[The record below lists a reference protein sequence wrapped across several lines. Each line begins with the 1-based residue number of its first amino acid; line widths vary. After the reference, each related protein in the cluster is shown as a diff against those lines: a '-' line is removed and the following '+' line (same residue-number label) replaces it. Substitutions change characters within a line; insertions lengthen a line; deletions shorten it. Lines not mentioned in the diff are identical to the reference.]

1 MWGNDDAVT
10 HGGRDSAM
18 RLFGTVRWAVVGLLF
33 LGGMINYLDRAALS
47 VAAPFLT
54 KELSLSPSE
63 LGLVFSVFF
72 FGYAA
77 FCFVGGYFS
86 DRIGA
91 KNVFSIASVVWSVFC
106 GLTAAV
112 FSFLSLLIVRVIFG
126 MGEGPYA
133 SAANKLVSNWFPR
146 RQQATA
152 VGWANAGTPLGG
164 ALAGPIVGFI
174 ALSYGWRLSLVII
187 AVIGLC
193 WSAVWMLTVTERPEQ
208 SPRVSA
214 EERAEIAADQEAPR
228 TGPPM
233 PLRALLARPAV
244 LATAF
249 AFFGYAYILY
259 FFLSWFPSYLTN
271 ARHLSL
277 QSMSFVSTIPWL
289 LGFIG
294 LAAGGS
300 VSDGIFRLTGNAV
313 LARKLVL
320 VIALLIA
327 AICVALAG
335 QVASVEAAVTLMAVS
350 VFFMYLTGNTYWAII
365 LDTVEKDRVGGV
377 GGFVHLIANLA
388 GIVAPSVT
396 GFMIQATGGS
406 YAGAFVL
413 AGGIAV
419 LGALSVA
426 VFVRAPAKDAP
437 GLARA

>member
-1 MWGNDDAVT
+1 MK
-10 HGGRDSAM
+10 
-18 RLFGTVRWAVVGLLF
+18 LFGTVRWAVVGLLF

-47 VAAPFLT
+47 VAAPLLS
-54 KELSLSPSE
+54 KELSLSPAE
-63 LGLVFSVFF
+63 LGMVFSVFF

-77 FCFVGGYFS
+77 FCFVGGYAS
-86 DRIGA
+86 DRIGGR
-91 KNVFSIASVVWSVFC
+91 NVFAIASVVWSVFC
-106 GLTAAV
+106 GLTAMV
-112 FSFLSLLIVRVIFG
+112 FSFGSLLIVRLIFG
-126 MGEGPYA
+126 MGEGPYG

-174 ALSYGWRLSLVII
+174 ALTWGWRASFVII
-187 AVIGLC
+187 AAIGLC
-193 WSAVWMLTVTERPEQ
+193 WSAAWMLMVTERPEQ
-208 SPRVSA
+208 NRHVSA
-214 EERAEIAADQEAPR
+214 AEAAEIAADQDAA
-228 TGPPM
+228 TSGPT
-233 PLRALLARPAV
+233 LSLGSLLARPAV

-259 FFLSWFPSYLTN
+259 FFLSWFPTYLTT

-300 VSDGIFRLTGNAV
+300 VSDAIFRITGNAV
-313 LARKLVL
+313 RARKLVL
-320 VIALLIA
+320 VVALLIA
-327 AICVALAG
+327 ALCVALAG
-335 QVASVEAAVTLMAVS
+335 SVETVQAAVGLMAVS

-365 LDTVEKDRVGGV
+365 LDTVDRDRVGGV

-388 GIVAPSVT
+388 GIVSPSVT
-396 GFMIQATGGS
+396 GFMVQATGGS
-406 YAGAFVL
+406 YAGAFGL

-426 VFVRAPAKDAP
+426 VFVRAPVGSA
-437 GLARA
+437 GLAAAGTRV

>member
-1 MWGNDDAVT
+1 MK
-10 HGGRDSAM
+10 
-18 RLFGTVRWAVVGLLF
+18 LFGTVRWAVVGLLF

-54 KELSLSPSE
+54 RELHLSPSQ
-63 LGLVFSVFF
+63 LGIVFSVFF

-77 FCFVGGYFS
+77 FCFIGGYAS
-86 DRIGA
+86 DRLGA
-91 KNVFSIASVVWSVFC
+91 RNVFGIASIVWSVFC
-106 GLTAAV
+106 GLTATV
-112 FSFLSLLIVRVIFG
+112 FSFTSLLVVRVIFG
-126 MGEGPYA
+126 MGEGPYG

-164 ALAGPIVGFI
+164 ALAGPVVGFI
-174 ALSYGWRLSLVII
+174 ALTWGWRTSFVII
-187 AVIGLC
+187 AAIGLC
-193 WSAVWMLTVTERPEQ
+193 WSVVWLLAVTERPEQ
-208 SPRVSA
+208 NRHVSA
-214 EERAEIAADQEAPR
+214 AEISEIAAGQEPTR
-228 TGPPM
+228 SGPPI
-233 PLRALLARPAV
+233 PLRSLLTRPAV

-271 ARHLSL
+271 ARHLSV

-289 LGFIG
+289 LGFVG

-300 VSDGIFRLTGNAV
+300 VSDAIFRITGNAV
-313 LARKLVL
+313 QARKLVL
-320 VIALLIA
+320 VGALMIA

-335 QVASVEAAVTLMAVS
+335 SVETVQAAVALMAVS

-365 LDTVEKDRVGGV
+365 LDTVDKDRVGGV
-377 GGFVHLIANLA
+377 GGFVHLIANTA

-396 GFMIQATGGS
+396 GFMVQATGGS
-406 YAGAFVL
+406 YAGAFGL
-413 AGGIAV
+413 AGAIAV

-426 VFVRAPAKDAP
+426 VFVRAPTGSGKPVTVVDPLRPA
-437 GLARA
+437 

>member
-1 MWGNDDAVT
+1 MK
-10 HGGRDSAM
+10 
-18 RLFGTVRWAVVGLLF
+18 LFGTVRWAVVGLLF
-33 LGGMINYLDRAALS
+33 LGGMINYLDRAAMS

-77 FCFVGGYFS
+77 FCFVGGYAS
-86 DRIGA
+86 DRVGA
-91 KNVFSIASVVWSVFC
+91 KNVFSVASVIWSVFC
-106 GLTAAV
+106 GLTATA
-112 FSFLSLLIVRVIFG
+112 FSFTSLLVIRVIFG

-146 RQQATA
+146 HQQATA
-152 VGWANAGTPLGG
+152 IGWANAGTPLGG

-174 ALSYGWRLSLVII
+174 ALTWGWRVSFVII
-187 AVIGLC
+187 AAIGLC
-193 WSAVWMLTVTERPEQ
+193 WSVVWMLSVTEGPEGNT
-208 SPRVSA
+208 VISA
-214 EERAEIAADQEAPR
+214 AERAEIAADQELPR
-228 TGPPM
+228 TGPPA
-233 PLRALLARPAV
+233 PLGALLARPAV

-259 FFLSWFPSYLTN
+259 FFLSWFPTYLTT

-294 LAAGGS
+294 LAAGGW
-300 VSDGIFRLTGNAV
+300 VSDMIFRITGNAIR
-313 LARKLVL
+313 ARKLVL
-320 VIALLIA
+320 VGALLIA

-335 QVASVEAAVTLMAVS
+335 SVATVQAAVTLMAVS

-396 GFMIQATGGS
+396 GFMVQATGGS
-406 YAGAFVL
+406 YAGAFGL

-426 VFVRAPAKDAP
+426 VFVRAPAGA
-437 GLARA
+437 GRLASATTPR

>member
-1 MWGNDDAVT
+1 MQ
-10 HGGRDSAM
+10 
-18 RLFGTVRWAVVGLLF
+18 LFGTVRWAVVGLLF

-47 VAAPFLT
+47 IAAPFIT
-54 KELSLSPSE
+54 KELDLSPSE
-63 LGLVFSVFF
+63 LGIVFSVFF

-77 FCFVGGYFS
+77 FCFVGGYAS
-86 DRIGA
+86 DRLGA
-91 KNVFSIASVVWSVFC
+91 RNVFGIASIVWSVFC

-112 FSFLSLLIVRVIFG
+112 FSFTSLLIVRVIFG
-126 MGEGPYA
+126 MGEGPYG

-174 ALSYGWRLSLVII
+174 ALSWGWRVSFVII
-187 AVIGLC
+187 AAIGLC
-193 WSAVWMLTVTERPEQ
+193 WSAVWLLAVTEHPEQ
-208 SPRVSA
+208 NRHVSA
-214 EERAEIAADQEAPR
+214 AEQAEIAAGQDAPR
-228 TGPPM
+228 TGPPT
-233 PLRALLARPAV
+233 PLGSLLTRPAV

-259 FFLSWFPSYLTN
+259 FFLSWFPTYLTN

-300 VSDGIFRLTGNAV
+300 VSDAIFRVTGNAV
-313 LARKLVL
+313 RARKLVL
-320 VIALLIA
+320 VCGLLIA
-327 AICVALAG
+327 ALCVALAG
-335 QVASVEAAVTLMAVS
+335 SVDTVQAAVALMAVS

-365 LDTVEKDRVGGV
+365 LDTVDRDRVGGV
-377 GGFVHLIANLA
+377 GGFVHLVANSA

-396 GFMIQATGGS
+396 GFMVQATGGS
-406 YAGAFVL
+406 YAGAFGL
-413 AGGIAV
+413 AGAIAV

-426 VFVRAPAKDAP
+426 IFVRAPAT
-437 GLARA
+437 ARLTPATTRA

>member
-1 MWGNDDAVT
+1 MK
-10 HGGRDSAM
+10 
-18 RLFGTVRWAVVGLLF
+18 LFGTVRWAVVGLLF

-54 KELSLSPSE
+54 KELGLSPSE

-86 DRIGA
+86 DRIGG
-91 KNVFSIASVVWSVFC
+91 KNVFAIASVVWSIFC
-106 GLTAAV
+106 GLTAAA
-112 FSFLSLLIVRVIFG
+112 FSFTSLLVIRVIFG
-126 MGEGPYA
+126 MGEGPYG
-133 SAANKLVSNWFPR
+133 SATNKLVSNWFPR

-174 ALSYGWRLSLVII
+174 ALSWGWRVSFVIV
-187 AVIGLC
+187 AAIGLC
-193 WSAVWMLTVTERPEQ
+193 WAIVWMLAVTERPETN
-208 SPRVSA
+208 PNISA
-214 EERAEIAADQEAPR
+214 AERAEIAADQETPR
-228 TGPPM
+228 SGPPIG
-233 PLRALLARPAV
+233 LGTLLARPAV

-300 VSDGIFRLTGNAV
+300 VSDAIFRLTGNAV

-320 VIALLIA
+320 VCALIVA
-327 AICVALAG
+327 AACVALAG
-335 QVASVEAAVTLMAVS
+335 SVDSVEAAVTLMAVS

-377 GGFVHLIANLA
+377 GGFVHLIANTA

-396 GFMIQATGGS
+396 GFMVQATGGS
-406 YAGAFVL
+406 YAGAFGL

-419 LGALSVA
+419 LGALAVA
-426 VFVRAPAKDAP
+426 IFVARP
-437 GLARA
+437 GGGCRNAGGGRTADMMGS

>member
-1 MWGNDDAVT
+1 MK
-10 HGGRDSAM
+10 
-18 RLFGTVRWAVVGLLF
+18 LFGTVRWAVVGLLF

-54 KELSLSPSE
+54 KELGLSPAE
-63 LGLVFSVFF
+63 LGIVFSVFF
-72 FGYAA
+72 VGYAS
-77 FCFVGGYFS
+77 FCFVGGYAS
-86 DRIGA
+86 DRLGA
-91 KNVFSIASVVWSVFC
+91 RNVFGIASIVWSVFC

-112 FSFLSLLIVRVIFG
+112 FSFTSLLIVRVIFG
-126 MGEGPYA
+126 MGEGPYG

-164 ALAGPIVGFI
+164 ALAGPVVGFI
-174 ALSYGWRLSLVII
+174 ALTWGWRLSFVII
-187 AVIGLC
+187 AVIGLF
-193 WSAVWMLTVTERPEQ
+193 WSVVWLLSVTERPEQ
-208 SPRVSA
+208 NRHISA
-214 EERAEIAADQEAPR
+214 AEIAEIAADQEPPR
-228 TGPPM
+228 TGPPI
-233 PLRALLARPAV
+233 PLGALLTRPAV

-259 FFLSWFPSYLTN
+259 FFLSWFPTYLTN

-277 QSMSFVSTIPWL
+277 QSMSFVSAIPWL

-300 VSDGIFRLTGNAV
+300 VSDAIFRITGNAV
-313 LARKLVL
+313 RARKLVL
-320 VIALLIA
+320 VGALLVA
-327 AICVALAG
+327 ALCVALAG
-335 QVASVEAAVTLMAVS
+335 SVQTVQAAVALMAVS

-365 LDTVEKDRVGGV
+365 LDTVDRDRVGGV
-377 GGFVHLIANLA
+377 GGFVHLIANTA

-396 GFMIQATGGS
+396 GFMVQATGGS
-406 YAGAFVL
+406 YTGAFGL

-426 VFVRAPAKDAP
+426 IFVRAPVTAA
-437 GLARA
+437 AMATVATRA

>member
-1 MWGNDDAVT
+1 MK
-10 HGGRDSAM
+10 
-18 RLFGTVRWAVVGLLF
+18 LFGTVRWVVVGLLF

-47 VAAPFLT
+47 VAAPLLS
-54 KELSLSPSE
+54 KELSLSPAE
-63 LGLVFSVFF
+63 LGMVFSVFF

-77 FCFVGGYFS
+77 FCFVGGYAS
-86 DRIGA
+86 DRIGGR
-91 KNVFSIASVVWSVFC
+91 NVFAIASVVWSVFC
-106 GLTAAV
+106 GLTAMV
-112 FSFLSLLIVRVIFG
+112 FSFGSLLVVRLIFG
-126 MGEGPYA
+126 MGEGPYG

-174 ALSYGWRLSLVII
+174 ALSWGWRASFVII
-187 AVIGLC
+187 AAIGLC
-193 WSAVWMLTVTERPEQ
+193 WSAAWMLMVTERPEQ
-208 SPRVSA
+208 NRHVSA
-214 EERAEIAADQEAPR
+214 AEAAEIAADQDVAR
-228 TGPPM
+228 GGPAVS
-233 PLRALLARPAV
+233 LGSLLARPAV

-259 FFLSWFPSYLTN
+259 FFLSWFPTYLTT

-300 VSDGIFRLTGNAV
+300 VSDAIFRVTGNAV
-313 LARKLVL
+313 RARKLVL
-320 VIALLIA
+320 VVGLLIETL
-327 AICVALAG
+327 CVALAG
-335 QVASVEAAVTLMAVS
+335 SVQTVQAAVGLMAVS

-365 LDTVEKDRVGGV
+365 LDTFERDRVGGV

-388 GIVAPSVT
+388 GIVSPSVT
-396 GFMIQATGGS
+396 GFMVQATGGS
-406 YAGAFVL
+406 YVGAFGL
-413 AGGIAV
+413 AGGVAV

-426 VFVRAPAKDAP
+426 VLVRAPTGSA
-437 GLARA
+437 GLAAAGTRV

>member
-1 MWGNDDAVT
+1 MK
-10 HGGRDSAM
+10 
-18 RLFGTVRWAVVGLLF
+18 LFGTVRWVVVGLLF

-47 VAAPFLT
+47 VAAPLLS
-54 KELSLSPSE
+54 KELSLSPAE
-63 LGLVFSVFF
+63 LGMVFSVFF

-77 FCFVGGYFS
+77 FCFVGGYAS
-86 DRIGA
+86 DRIGGR
-91 KNVFSIASVVWSVFC
+91 NVFAIASVVWSVFC
-106 GLTAAV
+106 GLTAMV
-112 FSFLSLLIVRVIFG
+112 FSFGSLLVVRLIFG
-126 MGEGPYA
+126 MGEGPYG

-174 ALSYGWRLSLVII
+174 ALSWGWRASFVII
-187 AVIGLC
+187 AAIGLC
-193 WSAVWMLTVTERPEQ
+193 WSAAWMLMVTERPEQ
-208 SPRVSA
+208 NRHVSA
-214 EERAEIAADQEAPR
+214 AEAAEIAADQDVAR
-228 TGPPM
+228 GGPAVS
-233 PLRALLARPAV
+233 LGSLLARPAV

-259 FFLSWFPSYLTN
+259 FFLSWFPTYLTT

-300 VSDGIFRLTGNAV
+300 VSDAIFRVTGNAV
-313 LARKLVL
+313 RARKLVL
-320 VIALLIA
+320 VVGLLIA
-327 AICVALAG
+327 ALCVALAG
-335 QVASVEAAVTLMAVS
+335 SVQTVQAAVGLMAVS

-365 LDTVEKDRVGGV
+365 LDTVERDRVGGV

-388 GIVAPSVT
+388 GIVSPSVT
-396 GFMIQATGGS
+396 GFMVQATGGS
-406 YAGAFVL
+406 YVGAFGL

-426 VFVRAPAKDAP
+426 VLVRAPTGSA
-437 GLARA
+437 GLAAAGTRV

>member
-1 MWGNDDAVT
+1 MK
-10 HGGRDSAM
+10 
-18 RLFGTVRWAVVGLLF
+18 LFGTARWAVVGLLF

-47 VAAPFLT
+47 IAAPFLT
-54 KELSLSPSE
+54 RE
-63 LGLVFSVFF
+63 LGLSPAEMGIVFSVFF
-72 FGYAA
+72 FGYAG
-77 FCFVGGYFS
+77 FCFIGGYGS
-86 DRIGA
+86 DRLGG
-91 KNVFSIASVVWSVFC
+91 KRVFAVASIVWSVFC
-106 GLTAAV
+106 GLTALV
-112 FSFLSLLIVRVIFG
+112 YNFTSLLIVRVIFG

-133 SAANKLVSNWFPR
+133 SAANKMVSNWFPR

-164 ALAGPIVGFI
+164 AIAGPIVGFI
-174 ALSYGWRLSLVII
+174 ALTWGWRVSFVIV
-187 AVIGLC
+187 AAIGLC
-193 WSAVWMLTVTERPEQ
+193 WSAVWILAVTDQPGQ
-208 SPRVSA
+208 SKHISA
-214 EERAEIAADQEAPR
+214 AELAEIAADQEAPR
-228 TGPPM
+228 TGPPA
-233 PLRALLARPAV
+233 PLWSLLSRPAV

-271 ARHLSL
+271 ARHLSV

-300 VSDGIFRLTGNAV
+300 VSDAIFRITGNAV
-313 LARKLVL
+313 RARKLVL
-320 VIALLIA
+320 VVALLIA

-335 QVASVEAAVTLMAVS
+335 SVDTVEAAVALMAVS

-377 GGFVHLIANLA
+377 GGFVHLIANTA

-396 GFMIQATGGS
+396 GFMVQATGGS
-406 YAGAFVL
+406 YAGAFAL

-426 VFVRAPAKDAP
+426 IFVRAPAGKP
-437 GLARA
+437 VLASNAA